1 MKTYWIEKISDR
13 FSFIWKFL
21 LFYEAFAKTF
31 GEQPDFSHL
40 RGYKKGPVFSNV
52 WGDYTKERASFD
64 VAENGLKLLNSLIN

>member
-1 MKTYWIEKISDR
+1 M
-13 FSFIWKFL
+13 
-21 LFYEAFAKTF
+21 FYENFAKTF

-64 VAENGLKLLNSLIN
+64 VPKNDLKLLNSLIN